1 MILAVKCAPDEAL
14 LSEVSKAGLKAVELY
29 LTKTIL
35 SDVGGLVKLCNSL
48 GLRYAVHAPTDG
60 SSLDEVRELATGI
73 NAEVVVFHNIYWED
87 EWPDTIES
95 FKDTPA
101 RLCLEN
107 VNNPIES
114 QKFMRRYEMGRCLD
128 LEHIQMQSAGV
139 YEEVLIS
146 FIRESSHIHL
156 SGYRYGSSLWHTH
169 IHHGTEHGLY
179 MLGLLKKGDYT
190 GFVVSEAKVSLQNYS
205 EFKKLREFYE
215 SWKNDYELQHKKI
228 QSSSNRGMR

>member
-14 LSEVSKAGLKAVELY
+14 LSEVSRAGLKAVELY

-35 SDVGGLVKLCNSL
+35 SNVDGLVKLCDSL

-60 SSLDEVRELATGI
+60 SSLDKVRELAIGI

-87 EWPDTIES
+87 EWPSIIES
-95 FKDTPA
+95 FKGVPA

-114 QKFMRRYEMGRCLD
+114 QKLVRRYGVGRCLD

-139 YEEVLIS
+139 YEEVLATC
-146 FIRESSHIHL
+146 IRESSHIHL
-156 SGYRYGSSLWHTH
+156 SGYKYDSLLWHTH
-169 IHHGTEHGLY
+169 IHHSPEHNSY
-179 MLGLLKKGDYT
+179 ILGLIKKTDYT
-190 GFVVSEAKVSLQNYS
+190 GFVVSEAMVSFQSYS

-215 SWKNDYELQHKKI
+215 SWENSNELQDDKTE
-228 QSSSNRGMR
+228 SNLSRGQI